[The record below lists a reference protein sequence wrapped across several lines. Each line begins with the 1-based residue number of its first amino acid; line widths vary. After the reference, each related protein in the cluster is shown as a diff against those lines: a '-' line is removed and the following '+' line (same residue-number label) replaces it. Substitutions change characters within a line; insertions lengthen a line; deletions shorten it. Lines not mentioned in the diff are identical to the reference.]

1 MDVMNPLDL
10 KIIALLCHWCAYDSA
25 DAAGRSKQDV
35 PPQIREVRVRCSG
48 QVDPAMVLKAFAA
61 GADGVMV
68 LGCKPG
74 DCHYR
79 TGNQHALKRMRL
91 LQKVMAATPID
102 PRRLRLDWVSAGE
115 GDRYARLAQE
125 MVAEV
130 KALGPVDVN
139 GGM

>member
-1 MDVMNPLDL
+1 MKSLDL

-25 DAAGRSKQDV
+25 DAAGRSRQDV
-35 PPQIREVRVRCSG
+35 PPQIREVHVRCSG

-79 TGNQHALKRMRL
+79 TGNHQALKRMRL
-91 LQKVMAATPID
+91 LQQVMAATPIH
-102 PRRLRLDWVSAGE
+102 PQRLRLDWVSAGE

-125 MVAEV
+125 MVSQV
-130 KALGPVDVN
+130 KALGPVDAK